1 MKTYLVILAATS
13 ILVSGCATKG
23 NFQEAFNDKETMK
36 NSSQVIAS
44 TPDVILNS
52 VLEVTSKQGF
62 NVDTVD
68 PKGRV
73 LAVSKEIKNDEDKE
87 LSHTIKSTVTVI
99 PAGDGSLVML
109 SANQI
114 TEMHKK
120 SYVWWHLLWVLPL
133 IPIDTE
139 YTTVVID
146 RDTIRETEF
155 YSSFFNKLTQN
166 VSAKN
171 QKIALEKTKA
181 DKEMALI
188 KAKEL
193 EVEAAIKAK
202 EAGLELEH
210 AIAEQ
215 QQQQA
220 AFDAEQEAK
229 AAAKKLKRK
238 SRKIS

>member
-1 MKTYLVILAATS
+1 MKTYLIILATTS
-13 ILVSGCATKG
+13 LLVSGCATKG
-23 NFQEAFNDKETMK
+23 NFQQAFDDKETIN
-36 NSSQVIAS
+36 NSNQVIAA
-44 TPDVILNS
+44 TPEVIFDAA
-52 VLEVTSKQGF
+52 LEVTSKQGF

-73 LAVSKEIKNDEDKE
+73 LTVSKEIKNDEDKE
-87 LSHTIKSTVTVI
+87 LSHTIKSTITVV
-99 PAGDGSLVML
+99 PGGDESLVML
-109 SANQI
+109 SANQV

-139 YTTVVID
+139 YTTVVTD

-155 YSSFFNKLTQN
+155 YTSFFSKLNQSVTVKNK
-166 VSAKN
+166 
-171 QKIALEKTKA
+171 KIALGREKA
-181 DKEMALI
+181 DKEVALI
-188 KAKEL
+188 KAQE
-193 EVEAAIKAK
+193 EEIQAAIKAK

-220 AFDAEQEAK
+220 AFEAEQEAK
-229 AAAKKLKRK
+229 AAKKAKRRSRK
-238 SRKIS
+238 S